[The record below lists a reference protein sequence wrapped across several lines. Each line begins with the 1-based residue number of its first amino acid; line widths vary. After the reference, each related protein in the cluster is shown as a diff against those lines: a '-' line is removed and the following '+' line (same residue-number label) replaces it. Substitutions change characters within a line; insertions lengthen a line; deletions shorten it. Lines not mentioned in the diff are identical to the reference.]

1 MVQGGKCIL
10 SMAGV
15 WAGEAVE
22 HKVSDD
28 NKETSASS
36 QRPLPMAGEV
46 RNEEALMAI
55 DLEGSSEYLLDLIV
69 DNLRQLGPAAQ
80 GAFLQTLLKGLTS
93 VEVTEK
99 ESIVH
104 WEKILAHRNEL
115 AEKLGR
121 PSSLRTAAVDYFGE
135 LQLLRKPILLEY
147 EELEKL
153 RHNAATD
160 PLTGLKNRR
169 MFEEYLG
176 REINRSSRYGTSFA
190 LLLLDLRRFKIAND
204 TYGHATGDEILR
216 SVARAS
222 VETIR
227 GSDISCR
234 IGGDEFAILLPQAE
248 KSSAEALAERIAG
261 KFETYA
267 KPLAP
272 NTPVGIDYGIAIFPE
287 DGEDATHLFQSA
299 DKNLYESKQRAAR
312 LPEEPVVTARASAS
326 EVEGLVREVEAATD
340 SGDRR
345 SPAQS
350 VSSPGVGLA
359 GERIRPSDHAHDRR
373 KYERIPLQGARG
385 LGVVRL
391 GEKSKIVRVLDL
403 SFGGVCL
410 LTDDYDLP
418 DSFPARLPV
427 PFLPDAELTLH
438 RIYCRQLPDGKR
450 RVGCSFTPKSQP
462 AQA

>member
-1 MVQGGKCIL
+1 
-10 SMAGV
+10 MA
-15 WAGEAVE
+15 
-22 HKVSDD
+22 
-28 NKETSASS
+28 T
-36 QRPLPMAGEV
+36 
-46 RNEEALMAI
+46 
-55 DLEGSSEYLLDLIV
+55 DLEGSAEYLLEWIV
-69 DNLRQLGPAAQ
+69 DNSRQLGQAVQ
-80 GAFLQTLLKGLTS
+80 GAFLQKLLKSLTS
-93 VEVTEK
+93 VEVSEK

-104 WEKILAHRNEL
+104 WDKILARRNEL

-121 PSSLRTAAVDYFGE
+121 PVSLRTAAVDYFSE
-135 LQLLRKPILLEY
+135 LQLLRNPILLEY

-160 PLTGLKNRR
+160 PLTGLNNRR
-169 MFEEYLG
+169 MFEEYLE
-176 REINRSSRYGTSFA
+176 REIHRSSRYGTSFA

-216 SVARAS
+216 GVALAS
-222 VETIR
+222 AETIR
-227 GSDISCR
+227 GSDVSCR

-248 KSSAEALAERIAG
+248 KSSAEALAERMVE

-299 DKNLYESKQRAAR
+299 DRNLYESKQRAAR
-312 LPEEPVVTARASAS
+312 LQEEPVVTALASAS
-326 EVEGLVREVEAATD
+326 EVEGLVGEVEAATD
-340 SGDRR
+340 SGDQR

-373 KYERIPLQGARG
+373 QYERIPLQGARG

-391 GEKSKIVRVLDL
+391 REKSKMVRILDL

-410 LTDDYDLP
+410 LMDDYDLP

-438 RIYCRQLPDGKR
+438 RIHWCQLPHGKK

>member
-1 MVQGGKCIL
+1 
-10 SMAGV
+10 MA
-15 WAGEAVE
+15 
-22 HKVSDD
+22 
-28 NKETSASS
+28 T
-36 QRPLPMAGEV
+36 
-46 RNEEALMAI
+46 
-55 DLEGSSEYLLDLIV
+55 DLEGSAEYLLEWIV
-69 DNLRQLGPAAQ
+69 DNSRQLGQAVQ
-80 GAFLQTLLKGLTS
+80 GAFLQKLLKSLTS
-93 VEVTEK
+93 VEVSEK

-104 WEKILAHRNEL
+104 WDKILARRNEL

-121 PSSLRTAAVDYFGE
+121 PVSLRTAAVDYFSE
-135 LQLLRKPILLEY
+135 LQLLRNPILLEY

-160 PLTGLKNRR
+160 PLTGLNNRR
-169 MFEEYLG
+169 MFEEYLE
-176 REINRSSRYGTSFA
+176 REIHRSSRYGTSFA

-216 SVARAS
+216 GVALAS
-222 VETIR
+222 AETIR
-227 GSDISCR
+227 GSDVSCR

-248 KSSAEALAERIAG
+248 KSSAEALAERMVE

-272 NTPVGIDYGIAIFPE
+272 DTPVGIDYGIAIFPE

-299 DKNLYESKQRAAR
+299 DRNLYESKQRAAR
-312 LPEEPVVTARASAS
+312 LQEEPVVTALVSAS
-326 EVEGLVREVEAATD
+326 EVEGLVGEVEAATD
-340 SGDRR
+340 SGDQR

-373 KYERIPLQGARG
+373 QYERIPLQGARG

-391 GEKSKIVRVLDL
+391 REKSKMVRILDL

-410 LTDDYDLP
+410 LMDDYDLP

-438 RIYCRQLPDGKR
+438 RIHWCQLPHGKK

>member
-1 MVQGGKCIL
+1 MVEGGKCVV

-28 NKETSASS
+28 NKETAASS
-36 QRPLPMAGEV
+36 QRPLPRAGEV
-46 RNEEALMAI
+46 RNPEGPMAT
-55 DLEGSSEYLLDLIV
+55 DLEGSAEYLLEWIV
-69 DNLRQLGPAAQ
+69 DNSRQLGQAVQ
-80 GAFLQTLLKGLTS
+80 GAFLQKLLKSLTS
-93 VEVTEK
+93 VEVSEK

-104 WEKILAHRNEL
+104 WDKILARRNEL

-121 PSSLRTAAVDYFGE
+121 PVSLRTAAVDYFSE
-135 LQLLRKPILLEY
+135 LQLLRNPILLEY

-160 PLTGLKNRR
+160 PLTGLNNRR
-169 MFEEYLG
+169 MFEEYLE
-176 REINRSSRYGTSFA
+176 REIHRSSRYGTSFA

-216 SVARAS
+216 GVALAS
-222 VETIR
+222 AETIR
-227 GSDISCR
+227 GSDVSCR

-248 KSSAEALAERIAG
+248 KSSAEALAERMVE

-299 DKNLYESKQRAAR
+299 DRNLYESKQRAAR
-312 LPEEPVVTARASAS
+312 LQEEPVVTALVSAS
-326 EVEGLVREVEAATD
+326 EVEGLVGEVEAATD
-340 SGDRR
+340 SGDQR

-373 KYERIPLQGARG
+373 QYERIPLQGARG

-391 GEKSKIVRVLDL
+391 REKSKMVRILDL

-410 LTDDYDLP
+410 LMDDYDLP

-438 RIYCRQLPDGKR
+438 RIHWCQLPHGKK